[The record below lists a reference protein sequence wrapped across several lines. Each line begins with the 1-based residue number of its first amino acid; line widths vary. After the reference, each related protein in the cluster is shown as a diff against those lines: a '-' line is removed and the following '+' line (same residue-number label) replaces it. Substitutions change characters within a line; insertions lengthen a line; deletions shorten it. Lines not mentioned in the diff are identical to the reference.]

1 MDQPIGVQVHTV
13 KILGIRQVVL
23 EVEPESMVS
32 VQIMHQVGPDHLQVT
47 CVQQVQRRLLDRTRD
62 QVAIKEAPLED
73 VVLYHQATSLLTSE
87 IILWVELKD
96 KTESLQDKDMDR
108 TEFLPDKGPEE
119 LLKDHLQILDFMVKE
134 TGFHQIGQE
143 EAFQT

>member
-1 MDQPIGVQVHTV
+1 MDQPIEVQVHTV

-23 EVEPESMVS
+23 EVEPESMAS

-47 CVQQVQRRLLDRTRD
+47 CVQQVQQGLLDRTRD

-73 VVLYHQATSLLTSE
+73 AVLYHPATSLLTSE

-96 KTESLQDKDMDR
+96 KTECPQDKDMDR

-119 LLKDHLQILDFMVKE
+119 LLKDLLQILDFMVKE
-134 TGFHQIGQE
+134 TGFHQIGLQ